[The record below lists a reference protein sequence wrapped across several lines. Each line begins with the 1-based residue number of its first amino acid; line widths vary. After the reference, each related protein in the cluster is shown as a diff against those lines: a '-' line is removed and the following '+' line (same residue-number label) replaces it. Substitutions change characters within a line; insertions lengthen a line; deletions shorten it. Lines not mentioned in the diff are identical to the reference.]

1 MNQGDNDVRPLAKA
15 LASVAQKDYKA
26 ALKRSDLRG
35 LDRRRLRW
43 IC

>member
-1 MNQGDNDVRPLAKA
+1 MKYDIWQRPF
-15 LASVAQKDYKA
+15 ASIVQKDYEA
-26 ALKRSDLRG
+26 VLSLSDLRG